1 MVFGRVRIHN
11 ANNNPRRNRKADKD
25 FAKEV
30 DFKDTKFPFKLE
42 LFTKKKKK
50 KRIIS
55 ALMFLVMKTK
65 KNIQYKCQKILAKR
79 RVDLLLIEVEGK
91 RNNVLIK
98 DFNTFKYDHTL
109 SWKKKLLPL
118 LFASF

>member
-42 LFTKKKKK
+42 LFTKQKKKK
-50 KRIIS
+50 KNYIS
-55 ALMFLVMKTK
+55 
-65 KNIQYKCQKILAKR
+65 I
-79 RVDLLLIEVEGK
+79 
-91 RNNVLIK
+91 NVFGYENKEEYPI
-98 DFNTFKYDHTL
+98 
-109 SWKKKLLPL
+109 
-118 LFASF
+118 

>member
-42 LFTKKKKK
+42 LFKKKKK
-50 KRIIS
+50 K
-55 ALMFLVMKTK
+55 K
-65 KNIQYKCQKILAKR
+65 KNYISI
-79 RVDLLLIEVEGK
+79 
-91 RNNVLIK
+91 NVFGYENKEEYPI
-98 DFNTFKYDHTL
+98 
-109 SWKKKLLPL
+109 
-118 LFASF
+118 